1 MMERTEIDSIETFSA
16 LLKATNRRTAAR
28 HDLPAVHGD
37 ILSYLSRCNAWSD
50 NVLAAAQYLGLTK
63 GTVSQSMKLLA
74 ERGYIERLP
83 DERDRRMQHL
93 LLTEKGRAYV
103 SELDAD
109 IQERLKGVEIGG
121 PYTRVFKAII
131 ADLTRQAQR
140 ALTDGPSFGTCRT
153 CRHYKRTGEGAGSCS
168 KMDHTLSDADMD
180 RLCRLYAWAD

>member
-1 MMERTEIDSIETFSA
+1 MERAEIDSIENFSA

-63 GTVSQSMKLLA
+63 GTVSQSVKLLS
-74 ERGYIERLP
+74 ERGYIERRP

-109 IQERLKGVEIGG
+109 IHERLKGVEIGG

-140 ALTDGPSFGTCRT
+140 ALDSGPSFGTCRT
-153 CRHYKRTGEGAGSCS
+153 CRHYKRTGEGAGSCG
-168 KMDHTLSDADMD
+168 KMDHTLSDSDMD
-180 RLCRLYAWAD
+180 RLCRLYAWAE